1 MVSGWQEAAA
11 QHAEEVSARLRQLL
25 TSGLGLLRTE
35 LGVELGLQPQL
46 YPSWVFLAV
55 PAFLALLLL
64 LLLLHCAS
72 SSRGSPTRRAATAE
86 DTEPA
91 LHITKAAPLT
101 TKPGRLEEA
110 KKKSKKKAADKAKP
124 NGRPVELAEEEV
136 IVPVKKESPKQPL
149 DADKKNEKVKKNK
162 KKPKADLKQTQ
173 QSPNQ
178 DKKEAEEGNWET
190 KISNKEKRQQRKR
203 DKGPD
208 EISENTTVTESFTMV
223 SSQSTN
229 LRKSKGPSEVSA
241 VNGGGWNEKPTK
253 IIPSHV
259 IEEKWVPP
267 ATTASKKKAEPCTW
281 NQDAVDSNGKD
292 WSAPWSERSIF
303 PGIAPW
309 TTVEARIA
317 SSEQRPPPFS
327 TIGLNNSVSA
337 SVGDPVAQPS
347 ASDSQWE
354 ATPTE
359 PNIDDEWSGLNGP
372 SSGDPS
378 SDWNAPAEEWGNYGE
393 EEPVTP
399 PQIEETEQEV
409 PKVSDDEKEKDE
421 NTGQTSASSK
431 TKKKKKKKKK
441 QGDESGSPTQET
453 EGTREALDD
462 YKEDSTP
469 SPPSLII
476 PSIIGKSNEL
486 KEVIKSAAIPNTPQ
500 KCEPSVKT
508 LKEKHV
514 NTVLTESSI
523 STAHNISEKSP
534 PVVQQPQEASTV
546 ATKQNIV
553 PPPLQAKSDESW
565 ESPKQVKKKKKA
577 RRET

>member
-72 SSRGSPTRRAATAE
+72 SRGSPTRRAATAE

-91 LHITKAAPLT
+91 IHLTKAAPPLPSKT
-101 TKPGRLEEA
+101 GRLEET

-162 KKPKADLKQTQ
+162 KKPKADIKQTQ

-203 DKGPD
+203 DKGTD
-208 EISENTTVTESFTMV
+208 SDITENTVTESFTMV
-223 SSQSTN
+223 SSQPTN
-229 LRKSKGPSEVSA
+229 LRKSKGPTEVSA

-253 IIPSHV
+253 IIPSQV
-259 IEEKWVPP
+259 VEDKWVSP
-267 ATTASKKKAEPCTW
+267 ATTAGKKKAEPCTW
-281 NQDAVDSNGKD
+281 NQDAVDTNGKD

-309 TTVEARIA
+309 TTVEARIS
-317 SSEQRPPPFS
+317 SSESRPPPFS

-372 SSGDPS
+372 SSADPS

-393 EEPVTP
+393 EEPVLP

-409 PKVSDDEKEKDE
+409 PKVSDDEKEKEE
-421 NTGQTSASSK
+421 NAAQTSASSK

-469 SPPSLII
+469 SPPPVII
-476 PSIIGKSNEL
+476 PSIIGKSH
-486 KEVIKSAAIPNTPQ
+486 
-500 KCEPSVKT
+500 EPRET

-514 NTVLTESSI
+514 HTVLTESSI
-523 STAHNISEKSP
+523 STAHNVSEKSP
-534 PVVQQPQEASTV
+534 SLAQQPQEASTA

-553 PPPLQAKSDESW
+553 PPPSQAKSEESW